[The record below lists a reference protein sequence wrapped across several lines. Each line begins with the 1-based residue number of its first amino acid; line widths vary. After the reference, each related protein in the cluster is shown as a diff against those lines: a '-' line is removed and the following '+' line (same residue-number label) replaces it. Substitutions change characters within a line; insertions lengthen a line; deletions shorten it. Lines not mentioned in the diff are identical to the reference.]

1 VRVLNLNYIQSLPS
15 HYEHDPAKRTLRDR
29 FDRSGTGKNSRTNAT
44 KLLDFIRSLGNSYAA
59 TNQPETK
66 SVASQ
71 KRDLSRKCRTTSTLI
86 AGKEKTVGDIVSPIV
101 DERDWE
107 CLK

>member
-1 VRVLNLNYIQSLPS
+1 MGIPVNLDNSL
-15 HYEHDPAKRTLRDR
+15 A
-29 FDRSGTGKNSRTNAT
+29 
-44 KLLDFIRSLGNSYAA
+44 NSYPA

-66 SVASQ
+66 SMGSQ
-71 KRDLSRKCRTTSTLI
+71 KRDPSSKRRTTSTLI

-101 DERDWE
+101 DERNWE